1 MTASRAHPMPSVESF
16 GHKGRTMTFLRL
28 FLVSVLLA
36 LAACAT
42 APAPPAAPAPV
53 IFVSIDGFRADYLD
67 RGVTPNMS
75 RLAAEGVRA
84 QGMRP
89 SFPSL
94 TFPNHYTLV
103 TGLRPDHHGIVN
115 NVMTDPDHPGVV
127 FTLGDRAVNTQPYW
141 WNDAAPLWVSAE
153 KQGVRAA
160 TMFWPGSEVE
170 IRGVRPHD
178 WVVFDQAMPSAA
190 RVDRVLSWLDR
201 PIAERPRFITLYFDI
216 VDTAGHMSGP
226 DSPELNAAVREVD
239 AAIGKLVDG
248 LAARG
253 LAGANIVVVAD
264 HGMAPISA
272 ERTVDLDAVIAPA
285 LVRYVWPPGP
295 IAGVEPAAGQ
305 AEAALAPLLGRHGHA
320 ECWKRG
326 EMPARLHF
334 GTHRRAPPVVCL
346 ADTGWTMVS
355 TGSPRRYPIQGG
367 AHGYDPDDPLMAALF
382 IAHGPA
388 FRAGATVPTFDN
400 VNVYPMLARLIGVT
414 PEANDGDAAVLA
426 GALK

>member
-1 MTASRAHPMPSVESF
+1 MSIF
-16 GHKGRTMTFLRL
+16 RL
-28 FLVSVLLA
+28 LAAGALLA

-42 APAPPAAPAPV
+42 HRTAAQPPLPPAPV
-53 IFVSIDGFRADYLD
+53 ILISIDGFRPDYLD
-67 RGVTPNMS
+67 RGVTPTLS
-75 RLAAEGVRA
+75 KLAAEGVRA

-103 TGLRPDHHGIVN
+103 TGLRPDRHGIVN
-115 NVMTDPDHPGVV
+115 NAMTDPDHPGVV
-127 FTLGDRAVNTQPYW
+127 FTLGDRAVNTQSYW

-153 KQGVRAA
+153 RQGVRAA

-170 IRGVRPHD
+170 IRGYRPRD
-178 WVVFDQAMPSAA
+178 WVVFDQAMPSAV

-201 PIAERPRFITLYFDI
+201 PAAEHPRFITLYFDI
-216 VDTAGHMSGP
+216 VDTAGHLNGP
-226 DSPELNAAVREVD
+226 DSAEVNAAAREVD
-239 AAIGKLVDG
+239 YAIGKLVEG

-253 LAGANIVVVAD
+253 LAHANIVVVAD
-264 HGMAPISA
+264 HGMAPVSV

-285 LVRYVWPPGP
+285 RVRYVWAPGP
-295 IAGVEPAAGQ
+295 IAGIEPAPGLS
-305 AEAALAPLLGRHGHA
+305 EAALAPLLGRHGHA

-326 EMPARLHF
+326 EMPARFHF
-334 GTHRRAPPVVCL
+334 GAHRRVPSVICL

-355 TGSPRRYPIQGG
+355 TGSPRRYPIRGG

-388 FRAGATVPTFDN
+388 FRAGASVPTFDN
-400 VNVYPMLARLIGVT
+400 VNVYPLLAGLIGVT
-414 PEANDGDAAVLA
+414 PDANDGDPAVLA

>member
-1 MTASRAHPMPSVESF
+1 MNI
-16 GHKGRTMTFLRL
+16 LRL
-28 FLVSVLLA
+28 LLSCMLLLA
-36 LAACAT
+36 GCAT
-42 APAPPAAPAPV
+42 APPSASLPPAPV
-53 IFVSIDGFRADYLD
+53 ILVAIDGFRPDYLD

-103 TGLRPDHHGIVN
+103 TGMRPDRHGIVN

-153 KQGVRAA
+153 KQGVRTA

-170 IRGVRPHD
+170 IRGTRPHD
-178 WVVFDQAMPSAA
+178 WLTFDQAMPSAA
-190 RVDRVLSWLDR
+190 RVDRVLAWLDR
-201 PIAERPRFITLYFDI
+201 PPAERPRFITLYFDI
-216 VDTAGHMSGP
+216 VDTAGHLSGP
-226 DSPELNAAVREVD
+226 DSPELNAAAHEVD
-239 AAIGKLVDG
+239 AAMGKLVDG

-253 LAGANIVVVAD
+253 LANANIVVVAD
-264 HGMAPISA
+264 HGMAPVSV
-272 ERTVDLDAVIAPA
+272 ERVVDLDAVIAPA
-285 LVRYVWPPGP
+285 LVRYVWAPGP

-305 AEAALAPLLGRHGHA
+305 AESAVAPLLGRHGHA

-334 GTHRRAPPVVCL
+334 GSHRRVPAVVCL

-355 TGSPRRYPIQGG
+355 TGSPRRYPIRGG
-367 AHGYDPDDPLMAALF
+367 AHGYDPEDPQMAALF

-388 FRAGATVPTFDN
+388 FRAGSTVPTFDN
-400 VNVYPMLARLIGVT
+400 VNVYPLLAGLIGVT
-414 PEANDGDAAVLA
+414 PDANDGDPAVLA